1 MFRTINE
8 SNYTPSVRLFQI
20 IIELIMLLE
29 TPERKN
35 YWLTKENALMYD
47 LFKSDRQ
54 TYLTIANAM
63 SGGKEVD
70 RYDLGDAIQQQY
82 EIEFERLEADFKKQ
96 KEKEK

>member
-70 RYDLGDAIQQQY
+70 RYDLGDAIQ
-82 EIEFERLEADFKKQ
+82 
-96 KEKEK
+96 